1 MNWDYT
7 NESKSASY
15 PKFDSFKVRI
25 GTLREIKR
33 YFRTVSRN
41 ILEYIVLF
49 PEKKYSKNAIRL
61 ILMPSTILCTC
72 TCFSEII
79 GTSAF

>member
-15 PKFDSFKVRI
+15 PKFDSFKVRL

-49 PEKKYSKNAIRL
+49 PGKKIFKKCSQAHLDAQYNFVHL
-61 ILMPSTILCTC
+61 HML
-72 TCFSEII
+72 F
-79 GTSAF
+79 